1 MPAVNSARIENYWKK
16 CDIEA
21 LYKKPFMDVVF
32 EAAAVHRK
40 FFDPNRIQL
49 SSLLSIKTGSC
60 PENCAYCSQ
69 SAHYK
74 TGIEKEALLTVEE
87 VVAKAKIAKKRGAD
101 RFCMAAAWRGPRPR
115 QMKQLSELVAA
126 VKALGLETCGSF
138 GLLEAGMA
146 NELKDAGLDY
156 YNHNI
161 DTSPRHYQKIIQTR
175 QFDDRLNTIKEIQDA
190 GIHLCCGGIIGLNE
204 DREDRALFI
213 ASLANMEPQPHSV
226 PINQLVPMVGTPLA
240 DIPVLDWT
248 EFVRTIAVARIALPQ
263 SYIRLSAGRSMLDE
277 SAQALCF
284 MAGANSIF
292 FGEKILTADNA
303 EESFDVHLMKKLDL
317 KPKVAKAD

>member
-21 LYKKPFMDVVF
+21 LYKKPFMDLVF
-32 EAAAVHRK
+32 EAATIHRR

-69 SAHYK
+69 SAHYT

-115 QMKQLSELVAA
+115 QMQQLSEIIAA

-138 GLLEAGMA
+138 GLLEEGMA
-146 NELKDAGLDY
+146 SELKEAGLDY

-175 QFDDRLNTIKEIQDA
+175 QFEDRLNTIKDIQEA

-204 DREDRALFI
+204 GREDRALFI
-213 ASLANMEPQPHSV
+213 ASLANMDPQPHSV
-226 PINQLVPMVGTPLA
+226 PINQLVPMAGTPLE
-240 DIPVLDWT
+240 DTPSLDWT
-248 EFVRTIAVARIALPQ
+248 EFVRTIAVARITMPH

-292 FGEKILTADNA
+292 FGEKLLTADNA
-303 EESFDVHLMKKLDL
+303 EESFDVCLMKKLDL
-317 KPKVAKAD
+317 KPKMAEAE